1 MLTGRVSVIVALED
15 VVIDPGAPPNTV
27 QMALWR
33 HGLTDGLPVI
43 PPTPERIAAM
53 LGGRPPDRVVARLAP
68 AQGQASLHR
77 LAFCAVMAGCE
88 PRHFPVLI
96 AATRAVAQAPFNL
109 LGLQTTTGSAAV
121 ALILNGPL
129 AAQLQVNAGC
139 NALGP
144 GALSNAVLGRALAL
158 ILRNVGGA
166 VPGTT
171 DLATMGQPGKYAF
184 CFAENEPAS
193 PWAPLQVTRG
203 FSAAQST
210 VTVVGAAGTLEVK
223 DDASRSAEALL
234 TTFARSMVAAGSLG
248 GGTLLGGGEAVV
260 LLAPEHAA
268 IIGRTLSRAQAQAY
282 LYEHATLAFDQ
293 LSPDV
298 AAHLREK
305 LAAGPEPRQETVL
318 HVASQPEDILL
329 LVVGGVGIKSTYIPT
344 WGGTTRAVT
353 VTINESDAAGRA
365 PQGP

>member
-1 MLTGRVSVIVALED
+1 MVALED
-15 VVIDPGAPPNTV
+15 VFIDPAAPPDAV
-27 QMALWR
+27 QVALWGQ
-33 HGLTDGLPVI
+33 GLTDGLPVI
-43 PPTPERIAAM
+43 PPTPERVAAM
-53 LGGRPPDRVVARLAP
+53 LGGRSPDRVVARLAP
-68 AQGQASLHR
+68 AQGEASLYR

-96 AATRAVAQAPFNL
+96 AATQAVAQPPFNL

-129 AAQLQVNAGC
+129 AARLQVNAGC

-144 GALSNAVLGRALAL
+144 GALSNAVMGRALAL

-184 CFAENEPAS
+184 CFAENEKAS
-193 PWAPLQVTRG
+193 PWAPLHVSRG
-203 FSAAQST
+203 FSARQNT

-234 TTFARSMVAAGSLG
+234 ATFAHSMLAAGSLG

-268 IIGRTLSRAQAQAY
+268 IIGRTMSRTQAQAY
-282 LYEHATLAFDQ
+282 VHQHATLPFDQ

-305 LAAGPEPRQETVL
+305 LAASPNPRSDAL
-318 HVASQPEDILL
+318 LRVAGRPEDILF
-329 LVVGGVGIKSTYIPT
+329 LVVGGVGVKSTYIPT
-344 WGGTTRAVT
+344 WGGTTRAIT
-353 VTINESDAAGRA
+353 VAIDEPDPEMETSG
-365 PQGP
+365 GP